1 MEALICTEAYA
12 AYEETIGIEYELP
25 AMTWDWK
32 QIPRSTWLGSLTAG
46 VLLATLSGV
55 NPAFALRVNTPH
67 GGCLHARG
75 GPGTQFS
82 SEVCV
87 PNGATLLPV
96 TKRTGSWLQL
106 SSGRWV
112 YGPYTTDGNS
122 GTGGTVLLRKGAR
135 GETVRKVQLRLLD
148 FGYSI
153 GASGADGIY
162 GNGTENAVRQFQAK
176 NGLPVDG
183 IVGSRTLKVLG
194 LSI

>member
-1 MEALICTEAYA
+1 MEALICTETYA
-12 AYEETIGIEYELP
+12 AYEKTTGTEYELP
-25 AMTWDWK
+25 PLTLDWK
-32 QIPRSTWLGSLTAG
+32 QISVTAG
-46 VLLATLSGV
+46 VLLATLGGV
-55 NPAFALRVNTPH
+55 NPAFALRVNTPN
-67 GGCLHARG
+67 GGCLHARS

-87 PNGATLLPV
+87 RNGATLLPV
-96 TKRTGSWLQL
+96 ANRTGSWLQL

-122 GTGGTVLLRKGAR
+122 STGGVTLLRKGTR

-148 FGYSI
+148 FGYSV

-162 GNGTENAVRQFQAK
+162 GNGTERAVRQFQAK
-176 NGLPVDG
+176 NGLSADG
-183 IVGSRTLKVLG
+183 IVGSRTLKLLG